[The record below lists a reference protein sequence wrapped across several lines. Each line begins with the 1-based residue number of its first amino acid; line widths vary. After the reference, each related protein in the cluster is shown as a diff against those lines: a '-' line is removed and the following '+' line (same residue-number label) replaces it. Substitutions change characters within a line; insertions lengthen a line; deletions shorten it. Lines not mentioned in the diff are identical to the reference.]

1 MTLGLLAAIGTLL
14 AWSGGT
20 LAFLT
25 ASRAIPPALLNRT
38 RLLLAMGATGAI
50 AMIAGGFG
58 PVMLVVDPSVNQWI
72 WLGLSG
78 MVGLTI
84 GDLLGFTG
92 LRILGARRQSVIGT
106 VAPGAA
112 ALGGWLMLEE
122 TLTFVGLIGMLVS
135 IAGVMWA
142 MNSTH
147 ERDEVHR
154 EGYGS
159 FTTGVVMAVGGAMC
173 QGFGLVLAKI
183 GMTSAG
189 ADVSAVHATFMRMS
203 VGFALTYLLDL
214 IRRDRIRPIKEA
226 FSAGAGTRA
235 MFLATLLG
243 PVTGVSLSLYA
254 AREIGVAVAQTIFS
268 LIPFVIMGLAAIRQH
283 EKLRPQAILGAIVA
297 VIGVVVLVWWG

>member
-20 LAFLT
+20 LAFLQ
-25 ASRAIPPALLNRT
+25 ASRVIPPALLNRT
-38 RLLLAMGATGAI
+38 RLMLAMTATAVI
-50 AMIAGGFG
+50 AMVAGGFG
-58 PVMLVVDPSVNQWI
+58 PVALLMAPSAPQWL

-78 MVGLTI
+78 LVGLTV

-112 ALGGWLMLEE
+112 ALGGWLLLNE
-122 TLTFVGLIGMLVS
+122 TLSLIGIFGMAVS
-135 IAGVMWA
+135 IGGVMWA
-142 MNSTH
+142 MNSAH

-154 EGYGS
+154 EGFGS

-189 ADVSAVHATFMRMS
+189 ADLSAVNATFMRMS
-203 VGFALTYLLDL
+203 VGFALTYVLDVV
-214 IRRDRIRPIKEA
+214 RRDKIRPMREA
-226 FSAGAGTRA
+226 LTAGIGTRS

-283 EKLRPQAILGAIVA
+283 EPLRPQAILGAIIA
-297 VIGVVVLVWWG
+297 VVGVVVLVWWG